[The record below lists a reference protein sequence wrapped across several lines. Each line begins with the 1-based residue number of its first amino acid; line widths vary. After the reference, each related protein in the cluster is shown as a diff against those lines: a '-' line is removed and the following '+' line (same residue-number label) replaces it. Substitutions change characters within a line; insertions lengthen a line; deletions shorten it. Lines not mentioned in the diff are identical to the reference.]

1 MYKIVCVG
9 KIKEDFLTKGINE
22 YTKRINGFVK
32 FEIIEVKEVN
42 TNNIVNNMKE
52 EANNIL
58 QKINKNDYVITL
70 EIEGKNFDSIL
81 FSKELEKLVTYGN
94 SNIVFVIGGS
104 NGLDASVKERSNMA
118 LSFSKFTFPHQLM
131 RLILVEQIYRSLT
144 ITYNNAYHQ

>member
-32 FEIIEVKEVN
+32 FDIIEVKEVN

-70 EIEGKNFDSIL
+70 EIEGKSFDSIL

-104 NGLDASVKERSNMA
+104 NGLDESVKERSNMA

-144 ITYNNAYHQ
+144 ITYNKEYHK

>member
-70 EIEGKNFDSIL
+70 EIEGKSFDSIL

-104 NGLDASVKERSNMA
+104 NGLDENVKERSNMA

-144 ITYNNAYHQ
+144 ITYNKEYHK

>member
-70 EIEGKNFDSIL
+70 EIEGKSFDSIL

-104 NGLDASVKERSNMA
+104 NGLDESVKERSNMA

-144 ITYNNAYHQ
+144 ITYNKEYHK